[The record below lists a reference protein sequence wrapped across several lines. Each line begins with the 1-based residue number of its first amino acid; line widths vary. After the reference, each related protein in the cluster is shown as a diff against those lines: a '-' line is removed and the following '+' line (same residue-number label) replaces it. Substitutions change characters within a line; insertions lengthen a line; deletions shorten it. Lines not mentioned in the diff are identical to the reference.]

1 MTAPPSALRRTVT
14 AVLGLNRYPAGIR
27 RPARRPAYPLGSRIL
42 AAVLGV
48 QLPERPR
55 PASASQRL
63 DLAGQHPHHRTGI
76 ADVAPFGAGST
87 VAPWAS
93 AKEGRSWL
101 VWVAGALATLLV
113 GGLFSSATLVG
124 SSPAEH
130 FSPQSCAKGRLTV
143 VGSTIFQPALEA
155 AAADYERVCGDAEIR
170 IEMMGS
176 SAGLRSLQEEDDPDV
191 RLVFSEGRNESYE
204 RTLKAHPIAVIPFN
218 VVVNRTID
226 ISSLTIQQLRDIYSG
241 QTDNW
246 RPAGGSDLG
255 VRIISR
261 DANSVTR
268 AVFEEKVLGRSE
280 PAASSDNCMKTPKD
294 PGALVVRCEMATT
307 SEVLDGVNRLPG
319 AIGYAPLE
327 ATESGAYESV
337 VPVRINGADP
347 DIESIESGDYPF
359 WTVEYAY
366 TKGEPPADSVA
377 GSFLAFL
384 ASPDGDVALDE
395 HGYFPCTTVAEH
407 ICARS

>member
-14 AVLGLNRYPAGIR
+14 AVLGLNRSPAGI
-27 RPARRPAYPLGSRIL
+27 RRPAYPLGSRIL

-55 PASASQRL
+55 PASASQRP
-63 DLAGQHPHHRTGI
+63 DLAGQHPHHSTGI
-76 ADVAPFGAGST
+76 VDVAPLGAGST
-87 VAPWAS
+87 VAPRAP
-93 AKEGRSWL
+93 AKEGRSWPA
-101 VWVAGALATLLV
+101 WVAGALATLLV

-130 FSPQSCAKGRLTV
+130 FSPESCAKGRLTV
-143 VGSTIFQPALEA
+143 VGSTIFQPTLEA

-170 IEMMGS
+170 FGMTGS
-176 SAGLRSLQEEDDPDV
+176 MAGLRSLQDEDNPDV
-191 RLVFSEGRNESYE
+191 LAFSEGRNGSYE
-204 RTLKAHPIAVIPFN
+204 RTLKPHPIAVIPFN

-226 ISSLTIQQLRDIYSG
+226 ISGLTIQQLRDIYSG
-241 QTDNW
+241 ETDNW
-246 RPAGGSDLG
+246 RPAGGPNLG

-261 DANSVTR
+261 DVNSGTR
-268 AVFEEKVLGRSE
+268 AVFEEKILGRSE
-280 PAASSDNCMKTPKD
+280 PAASSDNCMTTPKD
-294 PGALVVRCEMATT
+294 PGALVVRCEMASTP
-307 SEVLDGVNRLPG
+307 EVLDGVNRIPG

-327 ATESGAYESV
+327 ATESGAYENV

-366 TKGEPPADSVA
+366 TRGEPPADSVA
-377 GSFLAFL
+377 ASFLAFL
-384 ASPDGDVALDE
+384 ASPDGEVALDE